1 MPGPSQPRSHVARGA
16 RPPRRQNGPSRLLT
30 TLGVPIA
37 LGLVAA
43 FAFVGFSLAT
53 ASDTSRPDVSGLRFV
68 PDARAVLAAIP
79 SHGATL
85 GYADAPVTIHEY
97 ADLRCPACREWDAN
111 VLPDVVRTLV
121 RTHRA
126 RLTLELWPIL
136 GPNSVDAARA
146 GYAAAR
152 QDRLWTYALITYMN
166 QGEETQSWFDR
177 TFARAAAAA
186 AGLDLD
192 RFDRDLEDV
201 SASTRAIARVTSNAS
216 RAALP
221 GTPTFVVVGPGGRTT
236 LAAGGIPDASALA
249 QAVTAAAG

>member
-1 MPGPSQPRSHVARGA
+1 MPEGLDRLGGNTA
-16 RPPRRQNGPSRLLT
+16 RPRLLT

-43 FAFVGFSLAT
+43 FAFVGFSLAM

-97 ADLRCPACREWDAN
+97 ADLRCPAVSRVGRD

-126 RLTLELWPIL
+126 RLSLDLWPIL

-152 QDRLWTYALITYMN
+152 QDRLWTLRPDHLHEP
-166 QGEETQSWFDR
+166 GRGDPELVRPHVCSR
-177 TFARAAAAA
+177 GRGGRRA
-186 AGLDLD
+186 DLD

-201 SASTRAIARVTSNAS
+201 SASTRAIARVTNNVSH
-216 RAALP
+216 AALS
-221 GTPTFVVVGPGGRTT
+221 GTPTFVVVGPGGRKT

-249 QAVTAAAG
+249 QAVTTAAG